1 MKGKVLMI
9 QFIKRYRMV
18 HIIVVTVLLLTV
30 VIGTSIFFRQIGKLR
45 ERKAENAELKIEK
58 QEVTLRRNDLRLLSQ
73 YMDTEDYAIYYARYR
88 LGYVYPYEIILKK

>member
-1 MKGKVLMI
+1 MI
-9 QFIKRYRMV
+9 QFIKRYKMV
-18 HIIVVTVLLLTV
+18 HIVVVTVLLLTV
-30 VIGTSIFFRQIGKLR
+30 VIGTSIFFRQMGKLR

-58 QEVTLRRNDLRLLSQ
+58 QEATLRRNDLRLLSQ